1 MNFFFGLG
9 GLQNFIEFCW
19 GHAQKIQGGGFV
31 RGGMRWTSMLKVV
44 GTCYLST
51 GNVLKALKA
60 SSKSPT
66 ITTVTETIAQ
76 ALFDLTAFA
85 HNAFVPRT
93 IVLCI
98 STQY

>member
-1 MNFFFGLG
+1 MDIHVKGSWNMLSKHRECFKGFKSFF
-9 GLQNFIEFCW
+9 
-19 GHAQKIQGGGFV
+19 
-31 RGGMRWTSMLKVV
+31 
-44 GTCYLST
+44 
-51 GNVLKALKA
+51 
-60 SSKSPT
+60 KSPT